1 MDKIRLVG
9 EAGFGGIELWLNDVW
24 EYVAR
29 GGEVS
34 DLEKASCGPGL
45 NRTLGHCDATM
56 G

>member
-9 EAGFGGIELWLNDVW
+9 EAGFDGIELWLNDVW

-34 DLEKASCGPGL
+34 DIEKA
-45 NRTLGHCDATM
+45 CDNGVTWM
-56 G
+56 VGSTN